1 MCEEMNMDDLLYEMD
16 KQSRERREWLRSA
29 ALAAFY
35 KTIDSELSNISANCV
50 PMERIK
56 ASMEN
61 IQGAYSV
68 VREILRSVG
77 GDYEDAR

>member
-1 MCEEMNMDDLLYEMD
+1 MDDLLYEMD
-16 KQSRERREWLRSA
+16 KSVRERREWLRGV

-56 ASMEN
+56 ASMET
-61 IQGAYSV
+61 IRGAYSV

>member
-1 MCEEMNMDDLLYEMD
+1 MDDLLYEMD
-16 KQSRERREWLRSA
+16 KQSMERRAWLRGV

-56 ASMEN
+56 ASMET
-61 IQGAYSV
+61 IRGAYSV
-68 VREILRSVG
+68 AREILRSVG

>member
-16 KQSRERREWLRSA
+16 KQSRERREWLRSV

>member
-1 MCEEMNMDDLLYEMD
+1 MDDLLYEMD
-16 KQSRERREWLRSA
+16 KQSRERRAWLRGV

-56 ASMEN
+56 ASMET
-61 IQGAYSV
+61 IRGAYSV
-68 VREILRSVG
+68 AREILRSVG

>member
-1 MCEEMNMDDLLYEMD
+1 MDDLLYEMD
-16 KQSRERREWLRSA
+16 KQSWERREWLRGVV
-29 ALAAFY
+29 LAAFY
-35 KTIDSELSNISANCV
+35 KTIDSELSNIPANCV

-56 ASMEN
+56 ASMET